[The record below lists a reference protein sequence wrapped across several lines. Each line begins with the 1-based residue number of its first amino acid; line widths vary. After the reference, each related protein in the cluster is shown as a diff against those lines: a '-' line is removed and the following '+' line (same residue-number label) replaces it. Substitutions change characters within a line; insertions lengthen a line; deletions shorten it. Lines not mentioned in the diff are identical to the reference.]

1 MKKIQIS
8 PSILSADFSNLEK
21 DIKKLETAGA
31 DMIHVDV
38 MDGHFVPN
46 ITIGPPVIKALR
58 SKTSLPFDVHLMIS
72 PVHKYIKDFAN
83 AGADI
88 ITIHPEATPN
98 LQESIDEIKSFK
110 KKVGISLNPDT
121 KIDIVEDYLDKVD
134 LILIMSVY
142 PGFGG
147 QKFISDVLEKIKS
160 LKNLK
165 DKKKLNFDIEVDGG
179 INFSNFKSVI
189 DAGANVLVSGTTI
202 FKENN
207 GDIKK
212 NIFFFIS
219 PLFSLKIVVPDTK
232 TFAPA
237 SITDLKFEK
246 LIPPSTSISKFNFF
260 LSFKFFKLLIFSKT
274 SDINF

>member
-58 SKTSLPFDVHLMIS
+58 NKTSLPFDVHLMIS

-134 LILIMSVY
+134 LILIMSV
-142 PGFGG
+142 
-147 QKFISDVLEKIKS
+147 
-160 LKNLK
+160 
-165 DKKKLNFDIEVDGG
+165 
-179 INFSNFKSVI
+179 
-189 DAGANVLVSGTTI
+189 
-202 FKENN
+202 
-207 GDIKK
+207 
-212 NIFFFIS
+212 
-219 PLFSLKIVVPDTK
+219 
-232 TFAPA
+232 
-237 SITDLKFEK
+237 
-246 LIPPSTSISKFNFF
+246 
-260 LSFKFFKLLIFSKT
+260 
-274 SDINF
+274 